1 MVQTVVVSAAQ
12 ERTKLQKVIEA
23 LNGRITAETTLNM
36 TKEQEYYVAGLS
48 DALEIV
54 KSCYESEFVIG
65 RTYFV
70 LTLDRFNNAQV

>member
-1 MVQTVVVSAAQ
+1 MTILMVQTVVASAAR
-12 ERTKLQKVIEA
+12 ERTNLQKIIEA
-23 LNGRITAETTLNM
+23 LNGKITSETTLNM

-65 RTYFV
+65 STTHR
-70 LTLDRFNNAQV
+70 LRK